1 MERGVPPQTPA
12 EMEILGAPFIGVL
25 LLTLG
30 AYLFGAIPTAYLAVR
45 IRRGEDIRRIGSG
58 NVGGANAIQ
67 AMGRTAGLIVMAF
80 DVFVKGPLPV
90 IIAGSVLDYGK
101 GVEVV
106 GGCAAL
112 IGHNWSVFLRFSG
125 GRGLG
130 TGSGVMFAMAW
141 PIWFIF
147 AGIGL
152 ICWIITRNSPVGWVI
167 GLVLL
172 PFIVVGFGQDQEY
185 VIYATLFAVISA
197 VKRVASNPG
206 DRRAS
211 LEIPPTQP
219 GEKPETAS
227 RLQIYW
233 NRLIYDR
240 DIKDRESW
248 LRGDPGR

>member
-1 MERGVPPQTPA
+1 
-12 EMEILGAPFIGVL
+12 MEILGAPFYGVL
-25 LLTLG
+25 LLALG

-45 IRRGEDIRRIGSG
+45 VRRGEDIRQIGSG

-90 IIAGSVLDYGK
+90 IVAGSVLDYGK
-101 GVEVV
+101 GIEVV

-112 IGHNWSVFLRFSG
+112 VGHNWSVFLRFSG

-130 TGSGVMFAMAW
+130 TGSGVLFAMAW

-152 ICWIITRNSPVGWVI
+152 IYWIITRNSPVGWVI
-167 GLVLL
+167 ALVLL
-172 PFIVVGFGQDQEY
+172 PFIVVGFGLAQEY
-185 VIYATLFAVISA
+185 VIYATLFTVISA
-197 VKRVASNPG
+197 IKRLASNPG

-211 LEIPPTQP
+211 LEMPPEQP

-227 RLQIYW
+227 RLHIYW

-240 DIKDRESW
+240 DIKDREAW

>member
-1 MERGVPPQTPA
+1 
-12 EMEILGAPFIGVL
+12 MEILGAPLYGVL
-25 LLTLG
+25 LLAFG

-67 AMGRTAGLIVMAF
+67 AMGRVAGLTVMAF

-90 IIAGSVLDYGK
+90 IVAGVILDHGK
-101 GVEVV
+101 GVEVIA
-106 GGCAAL
+106 GCAAL

-152 ICWIITRNSPVGWVI
+152 VYWLITRNSPVGWVI
-167 GLVLL
+167 ALVLL
-172 PFIVVGFGQDQEY
+172 PFIVAGFGLAQEY
-185 VIYATLFAVISA
+185 VIYAALFAVISGI
-197 VKRVASNPG
+197 KRVASNPG
-206 DRRAS
+206 DRRA
-211 LEIPPTQP
+211 IP
-219 GEKPETAS
+219 EKPPEISGRKPEAAS
-227 RLQIYW
+227 RLHIYW

-240 DIKDRESW
+240 DIKDREAW

>member
-1 MERGVPPQTPA
+1 
-12 EMEILGAPFIGVL
+12 MEILGAPFIGIL
-25 LLTLG
+25 LLALG

-45 IRRGEDIRRIGSG
+45 VRRGEDIRRIGSG

-152 ICWIITRNSPVGWVI
+152 IYWIITRNSPVGWMI
-167 GLVLL
+167 ALVLL
-172 PFIVVGFGQDQEY
+172 PFIVVGFGLAQEY
-185 VIYATLFAVISA
+185 VMYATLFAVISA
-197 VKRVASNPG
+197 IKRLASNPG

-211 LEIPPTQP
+211 LEISHEQS
-219 GEKPETAS
+219 GGKPETAS
-227 RLQIYW
+227 RLHIYW

>member
-1 MERGVPPQTPA
+1 
-12 EMEILGAPFIGVL
+12 MEILGAPLYGVL
-25 LLTLG
+25 LLALG

-45 IRRGEDIRRIGSG
+45 IRSEEDIRQIGSG

-90 IIAGSVLDYGK
+90 IVAGAVLDYGK

-152 ICWIITRNSPVGWVI
+152 LYWIITRNSPVGWVI
-167 GLVLL
+167 ALVLL
-172 PFIVVGFGQDQEY
+172 PFIVAGFGLAGEY
-185 VIYATLFAVISA
+185 VIYAALFAVISA
-197 VKRVASNPG
+197 IKRVASNPG
-206 DRRAS
+206 DRLAS
-211 LEIPPTQP
+211 PEQTGETQ
-219 GEKPETAS
+219 EATS
-227 RLQIYW
+227 RLHIYW

-240 DIKDRESW
+240 DIKDREAW

>member
-1 MERGVPPQTPA
+1 M
-12 EMEILGAPFIGVL
+12 
-25 LLTLG
+25 
-30 AYLFGAIPTAYLAVR
+30 FGAIPTAYLAVR
-45 IRRGEDIRRIGSG
+45 IRRGEDIRQIGSG

-67 AMGRTAGLIVMAF
+67 AMGSTVGLIVMAF

-112 IGHNWSVFLRFSG
+112 IGHNWSIFLRFSG

-130 TGSGVMFAMAW
+130 TGSGVMFALAW

-152 ICWIITRNSPVGWVI
+152 VYWIITRNSPVGWVI
-167 GLVLL
+167 ALVLL
-172 PFIVVGFGQDQEY
+172 PFIVAGFGLPLEY
-185 VIYATLFAVISA
+185 VIYATLFTVISA
-197 VKRVASNPG
+197 IKRVASNPG

-211 LEIPPTQP
+211 LEIPPGQP
-219 GEKPETAS
+219 GETPETAS
-227 RLQIYW
+227 RLHIYW

-240 DIKDRESW
+240 DIKDREAW

>member
-1 MERGVPPQTPA
+1 V
-12 EMEILGAPFIGVL
+12 EILGAPLYGVL
-25 LLTLG
+25 LLALG

-45 IRRGEDIRRIGSG
+45 IRSEEDIRQIGSG

-90 IIAGSVLDYGK
+90 IVAGSVLDYGK

-152 ICWIITRNSPVGWVI
+152 LYWIITRNSPVGWVI
-167 GLVLL
+167 ALVLL
-172 PFIVVGFGQDQEY
+172 PFIVAGFGLAQEY
-185 VIYATLFAVISA
+185 VIYAALFAVIS
-197 VKRVASNPG
+197 VIKRVASNPG
-206 DRRAS
+206 ERRAS
-211 LEIPPTQP
+211 PDIRDGNPDAA
-219 GEKPETAS
+219 K
-227 RLQIYW
+227 RFHIYW

-240 DIKDRESW
+240 DIKDRDAW

>member
-1 MERGVPPQTPA
+1 MPPQAPA
-12 EMEILGAPFIGVL
+12 DMEILGAPLYGIL

-30 AYLFGAIPTAYLAVR
+30 AYLCGAIPTAYLVVR
-45 IRRGEDIRRIGSG
+45 IRHGEDIRQIGSG

-67 AMGRTAGLIVMAF
+67 AVGRTAGLIVMAF

-90 IIAGSVLDYGK
+90 IVAGSLLDYGK

-112 IGHNWSVFLRFSG
+112 VGHNWSVFLRFSG

-130 TGSGVMFAMAW
+130 TGSGVMLAMAW

-152 ICWIITRNSPVGWVI
+152 IYWIITRNSPVGWVI
-167 GLVLL
+167 ALVLL
-172 PFIVVGFGQDQEY
+172 PLIVAGFGLAQEY
-185 VIYATLFAVISA
+185 VIYAMLFTVISA
-197 VKRVASNPG
+197 IKRVASNPG
-206 DRRAS
+206 DRRTS
-211 LEIPPTQP
+211 PEILPEQS
-219 GEKPETAS
+219 GEQSETAS
-227 RLQIYW
+227 RLHIYW

-240 DIKDRESW
+240 DIKDREAW
-248 LRGDPGR
+248 LRGESGR